1 MIRTAGLTLSVSLLL
16 MPSLALARATEH
28 FYSVEEAVQSSLG
41 KQKLLDVSYYFE
53 GQKHPTPKSV
63 IGKWSSNRST
73 RGAFRSDAESCQ
85 VAFLSAL
92 IALQERAAE
101 EGGNAII
108 GIQSI
113 TRGKTTSSPN
123 QYRCVAGAT
132 VVHVGL
138 EGQVVKLK

>member
-1 MIRTAGLTLSVSLLL
+1 MIRTASLALSASLLL
-16 MPSLALARATEH
+16 VPSLALARATEH

-41 KQKLLDVSYYFE
+41 KEKLLDFRYYFE
-53 GQKHPTPKSV
+53 GQKHPTPRSV
-63 IGKWSSNRST
+63 IGTWTSNRST
-73 RGAFRSDAESCQ
+73 RGVFRTDAESCQ

-92 IALQERAAE
+92 IALQERAAQ
-101 EGGNAII
+101 EGGNAIV
-108 GIQSI
+108 GIKSI

-138 EGQVVKLK
+138 EGQVVKLE